1 MPFKGTKG
9 ENLQI
14 TFDGTEYNSYLHEV
28 RAEPDDGEDGDFI
41 TFANAATG
49 DTSQWFLRGTMYN
62 DYAGDSLWTMAWAN
76 SGKTVPFLIKPHG
89 NAVATDAQPHFSG
102 DVRITRKPGIGGEAT
117 VAHETEIEWS
127 IDGVPVRTPAIED

>member
-14 TFDGTEYNSYLHEV
+14 EIDEVEYNSHLHAV

-49 DTSQWFLRGTMYN
+49 DTSQWFLRGTLY
-62 DYAGDSLWTMAWAN
+62 DDHQADSLWTMAWLN
-76 SGKTVPFLIKPHG
+76 SGSTVPFLIRPHG
-89 NAVATDAQPHFSG
+89 NASPSASQPHFG
-102 DVRITRKPGIGGEAT
+102 GNVKITRKPGIGGEAN
-117 VAHETEIEWS
+117 VAHETEIEWE
-127 IDGVPVRTPAIED
+127 IEGVPQRITV

>member
-9 ENLQI
+9 ENLSI
-14 TFDGTEYNSYLHEV
+14 MIDAVEYNSYLHEV

-62 DYAGDSLWTMAWAN
+62 DYASDSLWTKAWEK
-76 SGKTVPFLIKPHG
+76 SGTTVPFLIKPYG
-89 NAVATDAQPHFSG
+89 NAAASASQPHFKG
-102 DVRITRKPGIGGEAT
+102 DVRISRKPGVGGEANE
-117 VAHETEIEWS
+117 AHETEIEWQ
-127 IDGVPVRTPAIED
+127 IVGVPTRVIAAA

>member
-14 TFDGTEYNSYLHEV
+14 TFDGAEYNSYLHEV

-49 DTSQWFLRGTMYN
+49 DTSQWFLRGTMYD
-62 DYAGDSLWTMAWAN
+62 DYAGDSLWTMAWEN
-76 SGKTVPFLIKPHG
+76 SGQTVPFLIKPYG
-89 NAVATDAQPHFSG
+89 NVAPSEDQPHFG
-102 DVRITRKPGIGGEAT
+102 GEVRISRKPGIGGEANA
-117 VAHETEIEWS
+117 AHETEIEWA
-127 IDGVPVRTPAIED
+127 IDGVPERIVA